1 MSVLLETSVGDLVID
16 LEVDACPK
24 TCENFLKL
32 CRVYYYNLNA
42 FFNVSKDFLAQV
54 GDPSAT
60 GTGGE
65 SIWSLLDPKSSE
77 ARYFSPEIRPKL
89 KHTFKGTVSM
99 AVAPALE
106 GHTEGGCGSQFFVTL
121 GDNIDYL
128 DGKHAVF
135 GHVVEGL
142 DTLDKLNDV
151 FTDKDGRP
159 FKDVRIRH
167 VVILDDPFPDPPAL
181 ATIQPPSS
189 PTRPPDNSTRIAED
203 EDPLATLP
211 EEDEERIRREKAAA
225 ASALTLEMVG
235 DLPFAN
241 VRPPENVLFVCKLNP
256 VTRDEDLELIF
267 SRFGTIMSCQVIRD
281 KRTGDSLQ
289 YAFIEFDRREDAEQA
304 YFKMQN
310 VLVDDRRIWVDFSQ
324 SVARM
329 NDKWS
334 NDVKQ
339 GPRLERK
346 GHGGGG
352 GFAGRDDLEQTRRYR
367 KEGERTSTSG
377 GYGMVFDVPDSGRR
391 RKRSRS
397 REQTRDTRQRR
408 SRSRSRSPRRERRRS
423 RSRDRRR

>member
-1 MSVLLETSVGDLVID
+1 MSVLLETSVSDLVID
-16 LEVDACPK
+16 LEVDACPR

-32 CRVYYYNLNA
+32 CKVYYYNLNA
-42 FFNVSKDFLAQV
+42 FFQWQEFLAQV
-54 GDPSAT
+54 GDPSAS

-65 SIWSLLDPKSSE
+65 SIWSLLDPQSSE

-106 GHTEGGCGSQFFVTL
+106 GHTKSGCGSQFFVTL
-121 GDNIDYL
+121 ADNIDYL
-128 DGKHAVF
+128 DGKHAGF

-167 VVILDDPFPDPPAL
+167 VVILDDPFPDSPAL
-181 ATIQPPSS
+181 EKIQPPSS

-211 EEDEERIRREKAAA
+211 EEEEEHIWREKAAA

-241 VRPPENVLFVCKLNP
+241 VRPPESVLFVCKLNP

-289 YAFIEFDRREDAEQA
+289 YAFIEFDRREDAKQVRVFQDA
-304 YFKMQN
+304 N

-329 NDKWS
+329 NDSWS
-334 NDVKQ
+334 NNVKR
-339 GPRLERK
+339 GPRLGGK
-346 GHGGGG
+346 GAGGG
-352 GFAGRDDLEQTRRYR
+352 GFAGWEDLEQTRRYR
-367 KEGERTSTSG
+367 KEGDGRASGSG

-391 RKRSRS
+391 DQRP
-397 REQTRDTRQRR
+397 RR
-408 SRSRSRSPRRERRRS
+408 SRSPSRRDSERRRS
-423 RSRDRRR
+423 RSRERRR